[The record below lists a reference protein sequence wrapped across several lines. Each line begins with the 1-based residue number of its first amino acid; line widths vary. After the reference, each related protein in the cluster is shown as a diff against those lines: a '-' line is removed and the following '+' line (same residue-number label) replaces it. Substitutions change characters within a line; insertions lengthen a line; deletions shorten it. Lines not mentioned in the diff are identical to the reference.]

1 VRGAEDQTSEE
12 GFAIIL
18 CNSDRDR
25 DRERKALE
33 LLEDKQ
39 VDGLISCSPI
49 LPDEELIPLV
59 RQQAAVVVFDRIV
72 DKAIAGSVRI
82 DDVYGGISATNHLL
96 KIGRRSL
103 GLLAGPKYLGGSERR
118 RYGFRAALE
127 LQGMHAD
134 PKFEIECEP
143 DEEGGFEAAKLLFQR
158 QPKLDGIFCFNDL
171 VALGALGALNKL
183 GISVPD
189 QVAVI
194 GFDDL
199 RLASLTTPKLS
210 TLRVDKLDLGRS
222 MVRLLLERI
231 RGDIQIE
238 DEYIIRP
245 KLIIRES
252 APNIRTAKEP
262 KKKPLNATQ
271 LTCKAPKRTR
281 LNHPKR

>member
-1 VRGAEDQTSEE
+1 
-12 GFAIIL
+12 
-18 CNSDRDR
+18 
-25 DRERKALE
+25 
-33 LLEDKQ
+33 LEDKR

-49 LPDEELIPLV
+49 LPDEELIPLLK
-59 RQQAAVVVFDRIV
+59 QQEAVVVFDRIV

-143 DEEGGFEAAKLLFQR
+143 DEQGGFEAAKLLFQR

-171 VALGALGALNKL
+171 VALGALGALNEL

-199 RLASLTTPKLS
+199 RLASLTTPQLS
-210 TLRVDKLDLGRS
+210 TLHVDKLDLGRS

-231 RGDIQIE
+231 KGDIQIE
-238 DEYIIRP
+238 DECIIRP

-252 APNIRTAKEP
+252 APNIETAKEP

-271 LTCKAPKRTR
+271 LTRKPPKRTR
-281 LNHPKR
+281 NQPKR